1 MQDLL
6 PLHGANFVV
15 GQSED
20 GNGFSVSGDEFH
32 FVGVSTG
39 IPVDD
44 GPDVAALQA
53 VGFDLVQKNHR
64 V

>member
-1 MQDLL
+1 MQNLL
-6 PLHGANFVV
+6 PLHGANLVF
-15 GQSED
+15 GKTE
-20 GNGFSVSGDEFH
+20 NGDSISVSGHEFH
-32 FVGVSTG
+32 FVGVSAG

-53 VGFDLVQKNHR
+53 VGLDLVQKNHR